1 MKESKHGVKTEVV
14 VADFAA
20 GPAVYEDIRR
30 ALESKDVGILVNNVG
45 VIPEY
50 PMFLTEVSNVVKSHT
65 SIDIYN
71 IFLHNWSKRYNKW
84 FMIYWK

>member
-1 MKESKHGVKTEVV
+1 LLIFLKESKHGVKTEVV

-50 PMFLTEVSNVVKSHT
+50 PMFLTEVSNVVKSH
-65 SIDIYN
+65 
-71 IFLHNWSKRYNKW
+71 IFMIFFYITEVKRYNKL
-84 FMIYWK
+84 FMIY

>member
-1 MKESKHGVKTEVV
+1 MLIFLKESKHGVKTEVV

-71 IFLHNWSKRYNKW
+71 IF
-84 FMIYWK
+84 IT